1 MQSFSIMNVPAPQ
14 LLRDYLI
21 YMSTIKGRSPRTVEA
36 YYCDLRL
43 FLRYLMASRSG
54 LPFPADDPNLESIP
68 FASIREEMILGA
80 KLSDAYSFLAY
91 VQSIN
96 QNNAKTRARKV
107 SSLRGFYKYL
117 QNKAGRLEDNPME
130 QLEIPAQKKSLP
142 KYLTLEESLRLLQSI
157 EGKDRERD
165 YCIITILLNC
175 GIRLSELV
183 GIRLSDIRED
193 TLTVLGKGNK
203 ERLVYLNQACLDAL
217 AAYLAV
223 RPEPPK
229 EANKPYLFLS
239 SHTRAP
245 ISPRRV
251 EQIVEFHLKAAG
263 KIYYGPDS
271 RYDVLK
277 EGVAGQTV
285 RVVGYTPDKQ
295 WFKIIIDNGEAG
307 YVNRSNIVKGKG
319 NPVPPRS
326 QVR

>member
-14 LLRDYLI
+14 LLRDSLI

-36 YYCDLRL
+36 CYCDLRL

-68 FASIREEMILGA
+68 FASISEEMILGA

-183 GIRLSDIRED
+183 GLNDHD
-193 TLTVLGKGNK
+193 VDFQQKQLKVLGKRDK
-203 ERLVYLNQACLDAL
+203 ERIIPFGAELEKALVD
-217 AAYLAV
+217 YLALRDQTIELHDGSLFV
-223 RPEPPK
+223 NDKGRRIST
-229 EANKPYLFLS
+229 EAV
-239 SHTRAP
+239 T
-245 ISPRRV
+245 
-251 EQIVEFHLKAAG
+251 
-263 KIYYGPDS
+263 
-271 RYDVLK
+271 
-277 EGVAGQTV
+277 
-285 RVVGYTPDKQ
+285 RVVKDNLAKVTTQQKRSPHVLRHSFATAMLNNDAGLESVKKLLGHESLETTQIYTHTTFEQLKRIYKQ
-295 WFKIIIDNGEAG
+295 AH
-307 YVNRSNIVKGKG
+307 
-319 NPVPPRS
+319 PRA
-326 QVR
+326 